1 MAAMAGLM
9 VKKPQPVPHTA
20 QSTPEFDESFVT
32 AASRFTVVPSSN
44 CEGAKGTNA
53 IEWVFDAAIVIGFD
67 KTETP
72 ALAVEVASMEIGTPG
87 ETGGATYV
95 AVAPFAVL

>member
-1 MAAMAGLM
+1 L
-9 VKKPQPVPHTA
+9 
-20 QSTPEFDESFVT
+20 VT
-32 AASRFTVVPSSN
+32 AALRVTVVPSSS

-53 IEWVFDAAIVIGFD
+53 IEWVSDAAIVIGFD
-67 KTETP
+67 ETETP
-72 ALAVEVASMEIGTPG
+72 ALAVEAAWMEIGTPG